1 MILIIK
7 NKKQILLLVVFLSIG
22 LFAHANGDP
31 VARFSSINRVA
42 NPEPLS
48 IPEMNIVHEQ
58 INIIHVDGYNC
69 FDVTY
74 TFKNESD
81 KDFPEIHYGFPVDY
95 LVADEQEIY
104 QFTGDYYT
112 ESISEI
118 GWNDKLIKDI
128 SFTFNGNI
136 LAYHSS
142 KESVRDA
149 GFTVETYDGYNDS
162 IPIDPVN
169 RRWFYTK
176 FAMKPNS
183 KATFNVRYKVY
194 ANSSVGVYTDRCG
207 FSYYTRKEEGRKPT
221 DFFNNLPFTYRY
233 FPDKFDILYDFTPA
247 KHFGNGNPYVIDV
260 DIDLT
265 NLANSCIRQD
275 DGYYYYVNRIKRNI
289 YVTTED
295 IKPIN
300 LTVNYQSDR
309 SENNVRRIIDRFK
322 IPESEYDVVMKA
334 DMVQIEFHKPMFVS
348 DVACDMDTAGV
359 KTINSLITYADG
371 SQKQYKH
378 EVEDISE
385 YSSRDN
391 RIKSPILL
399 TITDLYH
406 DGISWLEDSIEFLS
420 QDAYSEDKF
429 KIKSIRL
436 SYGSG
441 STATP
446 VCRGVKALDARFYK

>member
-48 IPEMNIVHEQ
+48 IPEINIVHEQ

-194 ANSSVGVYTDRCG
+194 ANSSV
-207 FSYYTRKEEGRKPT
+207 
-221 DFFNNLPFTYRY
+221 
-233 FPDKFDILYDFTPA
+233 
-247 KHFGNGNPYVIDV
+247 
-260 DIDLT
+260 
-265 NLANSCIRQD
+265 
-275 DGYYYYVNRIKRNI
+275 
-289 YVTTED
+289 
-295 IKPIN
+295 
-300 LTVNYQSDR
+300 
-309 SENNVRRIIDRFK
+309 
-322 IPESEYDVVMKA
+322 
-334 DMVQIEFHKPMFVS
+334 
-348 DVACDMDTAGV
+348 
-359 KTINSLITYADG
+359 
-371 SQKQYKH
+371 
-378 EVEDISE
+378 
-385 YSSRDN
+385 
-391 RIKSPILL
+391 
-399 TITDLYH
+399 
-406 DGISWLEDSIEFLS
+406 
-420 QDAYSEDKF
+420 
-429 KIKSIRL
+429 
-436 SYGSG
+436 
-441 STATP
+441 
-446 VCRGVKALDARFYK
+446 